1 MPTEL
6 ENEFHEAMVNI
17 YRRANNEANYDARR
31 FFQMVSERGGL
42 NAAKMLIN
50 SSTVSDGYTA
60 LWEKRRLDLTVEAL
74 VSETKKYHSLFTPE
88 ELAICAKRLTDYG
101 YESNSR
107 R

>member
-17 YRRANNEANYDARR
+17 YRRANNEANYDARI
-31 FFQMVSERGGL
+31 FFQMVSEHGGL
-42 NAAKMLIN
+42 KAAKRLIN

-74 VSETKKYHSLFTPE
+74 VSETKK
-88 ELAICAKRLTDYG
+88 
-101 YESNSR
+101 
-107 R
+107 

>member
-6 ENEFHEAMVNI
+6 ENEFHSAMVNI
-17 YRRANNEANYDARR
+17 YNMALREVNYNARR
-31 FFQMVSERGGL
+31 FLQMVSEHGGL
-42 NAAKMLIN
+42 NTAKRLIN

-88 ELAICAKRLTDYG
+88 ELAICARRLTDYG

>member
-17 YRRANNEANYDARR
+17 YRRANNEANYNARI
-31 FFQMVSERGGL
+31 FLQMVSERGGL
-42 NAAKMLIN
+42 KAAKMLIN

-74 VSETKKYHSLFTPE
+74 VFETEKYHSLFTKD
-88 ELAICAKRLTDYG
+88 ELAICAKRLKDYG
-101 YESNSR
+101 YE
-107 R
+107 